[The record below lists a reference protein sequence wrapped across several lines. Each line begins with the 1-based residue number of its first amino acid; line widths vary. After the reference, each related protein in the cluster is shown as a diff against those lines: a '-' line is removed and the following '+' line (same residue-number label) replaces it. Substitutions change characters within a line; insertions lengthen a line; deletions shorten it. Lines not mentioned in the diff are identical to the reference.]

1 MHQRYPDPTVPAP
14 KCLIIVL
21 LIGSLLT
28 GLTGVLTESDA
39 VAAPGDAP
47 SSSARHQN
55 VDYLDADTAVR
66 LNLDFPV
73 LVPSYVPAPFSG
85 QPAVDVGGDSYSLYW
100 MNTGGPPTFLQVS
113 GQVGGS
119 LPAGSPADLNNELTI
134 NASVQGNAAI
144 HDVTDTYDAV
154 WWISGGVLY
163 SVQSRNME
171 MDSLSLANSLIGY
184 VGPVVE
190 NPADDAPDDTAPGD
204 GVSPTEVPEVPDENT
219 DPGVDD
225 IDVPDAANG
234 TTDAVDET
242 DETTEGSV
250 NEEAGE
256 PDVLVEVE
264 TEPTTEAQA
273 EPTAVTEPEPTT
285 VTQSEPTAVTAE
297 EPVETSN
304 DNDASG
310 GDVGSD
316 GTGGAPLPVFGGDGT
331 GGTMDLVI
339 PAPGE

>member
-28 GLTGVLTESDA
+28 GLTGVLPKSDA
-39 VAAPGDAP
+39 IAAPGDVP
-47 SSSARHQN
+47 SSPARHQN
-55 VDYLDADTAVR
+55 VDYLDADAAVR

-85 QPAVDVGGDSYSLYW
+85 QPAVDASGDSYSLYW

-119 LPAGSPADLNNELTI
+119 LPAGSPADLNSELTI

-171 MDSLSLANSLIGY
+171 TDSLSLANSLIGY
-184 VGPVVE
+184 VGPAVE
-190 NPADDAPDDTAPGD
+190 NPADDASEDTVPGD
-204 GVSPTEVPEVPDENT
+204 SVSPTEAPEVPDENT

-225 IDVPDAANG
+225 IDAPDAANE
-234 TTDAVDET
+234 TTDTLDEA
-242 DETTEGSV
+242 TEGSV

-264 TEPTTEAQA
+264 AEPTTEDPAGPTA
-273 EPTAVTEPEPTT
+273 VTELEPTAVTEL
-285 VTQSEPTAVTAE
+285 EPTAVGGE
-297 EPVETSN
+297 EPVEISD
-304 DNDASG
+304 DNDASGG

-339 PAPGE
+339 PDPGE